1 LVRRPLD
8 FSLYPI
14 NSVPIVIRKFGTVN
28 RLVRFPTAP
37 DENLSLMNDESKAL
51 TWYLA
56 YGSNMNRGIFEIRRG
71 MRPIKAQPALLENYW
86 LRFNLAIGPGERGV
100 GNLESHAGARTWGVL
115 YLITVE
121 QSEHLDR
128 TEGVPRGAYR
138 RIPVR
143 AIVDGR
149 EQLAA
154 FTYQSD
160 RISLGR
166 KPSPRYI
173 GLLIEGAVQHGLPPG
188 YLGYLRN
195 FELAADERSSER
207 RNR

>member
-1 LVRRPLD
+1 
-8 FSLYPI
+8 
-14 NSVPIVIRKFGTVN
+14 
-28 RLVRFPTAP
+28 
-37 DENLSLMNDESKAL
+37 MNEGSKGL

-71 MRPIKAQPALLENYW
+71 MRPIQAQPALLENYR

-100 GNLESHAGARTWGVL
+100 ANLESEAGACIWGVL

-138 RIPVR
+138 RTPVSPV
-143 AIVDGR
+143 VDGS
-149 EQLAA
+149 EQIAA
-154 FTYQSD
+154 FTYQSE

-166 KPSPRYI
+166 KPSPRYLR
-173 GLLIEGAVQHGLPPG
+173 LLIEGAVQHGLPSD
-188 YLGYLRN
+188 YLHYLRN
-195 FELAADERSSER
+195 FELAVDERTAEPHRS
-207 RNR
+207 

>member
-1 LVRRPLD
+1 M
-8 FSLYPI
+8 S
-14 NSVPIVIRKFGTVN
+14 
-28 RLVRFPTAP
+28 
-37 DENLSLMNDESKAL
+37 DETKAL

-56 YGSNMNRGIFEIRRG
+56 YGSNMNRGIFESRRG
-71 MRPIKAQPALLENYW
+71 MRPIQVQPALLENYR
-86 LRFNLAIGPGERGV
+86 LCFNLAIGPGERGV
-100 GNLESHAGARTWGVL
+100 ANLESQAGARTWGVL

-138 RIPVR
+138 RIPVS
-143 AIVDGR
+143 AIADGS
-149 EQLAA
+149 EPIAA

-166 KPSPRYI
+166 KPSPRYV

-188 YLGYLRN
+188 YLRYLRSL
-195 FELAADERSSER
+195 ELAADERLSDLQRS
-207 RNR
+207 

>member
-1 LVRRPLD
+1 M
-8 FSLYPI
+8 S
-14 NSVPIVIRKFGTVN
+14 
-28 RLVRFPTAP
+28 
-37 DENLSLMNDESKAL
+37 DETKAL
-51 TWYLA
+51 TWYLT
-56 YGSNMNRGIFEIRRG
+56 YGSNMNRSVFEGRRG
-71 MRPIKAQPALLENYW
+71 MRPIRAQPALLENYR

-100 GNLESHAGARTWGVL
+100 ANLESQAGVRTWGVL
-115 YLITVE
+115 YLISVE

-138 RIPVR
+138 RIPVG
-143 AIVDGR
+143 AIVDGSR
-149 EQLAA
+149 QITA

-188 YLGYLRN
+188 YLRYLRN
-195 FELAADERSSER
+195 FELAADERLSEPQR
-207 RNR
+207 S